1 MKIVICTDRLRGDN
15 GWSRYAVVLA
25 NALTKR
31 NHEVIALVEE
41 LTPESKLKQIQCFKD
56 PLKHVYNPVLAFTT
70 AMKVNKILAEIKPD
84 ILQFTTEPYCTIV
97 PFLKKRE
104 YKIVLNA
111 HSTFAYLPILV
122 KGFKIKFLEFYTKL
136 INRKVDA
143 IVALSRYTREHIK
156 KHMSA
161 IGEYEKIKEK
171 IELVGGALDT
181 EAFPPE
187 FIEKNNSPKNILF
200 VGAVKPRKG
209 VIEAI
214 ESLAF
219 VKTDFMYNI
228 VGPYDE
234 KNPYVGQIR
243 EKIKALHLENRVR
256 LLGRLSHEEL
266 KNLYKKSD
274 LFLMLSTNN
283 GADFEGYGLVYLEAS
298 NYGLPCIGPSDSGV
312 ADAIVDGKTGY
323 LVDQYKPREVA
334 VKIDDILSRGS
345 INPKECIAWAQKNS
359 TENQAIAFEN
369 IYKKIRA

>member
-15 GWSRYAVVLA
+15 GWSRYAVDLA
-25 NALTKR
+25 NALKKR
-31 NHEVIALVEE
+31 NHEIICLVEQFTPECE
-41 LTPESKLKQIQCFKD
+41 LTQIQCFKD
-56 PLKHVYNPVLAFTT
+56 PLKYVSNPVLAFQTSL
-70 AMKVNKILAEIKPD
+70 KVNKILAEIKPD
-84 ILQFTTEPYCTIV
+84 IIQFTTEPYCTIV
-97 PFLKKRE
+97 PFLKKRD

-111 HSTFAYLPILV
+111 HSTFGYLPILV
-122 KGFKIKFLEFYTKL
+122 KGVKRKFLEQYTKL
-136 INRKVDA
+136 INKKVDA
-143 IVALSRYTREHIK
+143 IVALSRYTKEHVI
-156 KHMSA
+156 KHMSS
-161 IGEYEKIKEK
+161 IGEYEKIKDK
-171 IELVGGALDT
+171 LELVGGAIDT
-181 EAFPPE
+181 KAFPPE
-187 FIEKNNSPKNILF
+187 YTEKNNNPKNILF

-219 VKTDFMYNI
+219 VKTNFIYNI
-228 VGPYDE
+228 VGPFDE
-234 KNPYVGQIR
+234 KNPYIGEIR
-243 EKIKALHLENRVR
+243 NKIKNLKLENKVN
-256 LLGRLSHEEL
+256 LLGRLSHEDL

-345 INPKECIAWAQKNS
+345 ISPKDCIAWAQKNS
-359 TENQAIAFEN
+359 TENQAIAFEH